1 MPSDEFFFEGQKNE
15 IFLIKYNGI
24 DPHIYR
30 IKKLFK
36 DNFFYFFS
44 SSSRYLYISNYFIY
58 IIING
63 AHLSYFM

>member
-36 DNFFYFFS
+36 DNFFLFFFFFFK
-44 SSSRYLYISNYFIY
+44 IFI
-58 IIING
+58 
-63 AHLSYFM
+63 HL